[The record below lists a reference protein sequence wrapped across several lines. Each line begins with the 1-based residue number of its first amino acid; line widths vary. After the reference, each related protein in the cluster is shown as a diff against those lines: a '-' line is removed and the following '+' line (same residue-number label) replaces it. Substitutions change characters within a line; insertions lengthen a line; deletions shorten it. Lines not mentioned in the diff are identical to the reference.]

1 MNNPDSS
8 SMILGAVENKIKEN
22 GNGGGFSPHIKQ
34 HKKAIQAQNQI
45 GRQASAGNA
54 HQGIIHHF

>member
-22 GNGGGFSPHIKQ
+22 GNGGGF
-34 HKKAIQAQNQI
+34 
-45 GRQASAGNA
+45 
-54 HQGIIHHF
+54 

>member
-8 SMILGAVENKIKEN
+8 SMILGAAVENKIKESA

-34 HKKAIQAQNQI
+34 HKKAI
-45 GRQASAGNA
+45 
-54 HQGIIHHF
+54 

>member
-8 SMILGAVENKIKEN
+8 SMILGAVENKIKES

-34 HKKAIQAQNQI
+34 HKKARQNQKQT
-45 GRQASAGNA
+45 RREAAPEKPQ
-54 HQGIIHHF
+54 QKKTHHF